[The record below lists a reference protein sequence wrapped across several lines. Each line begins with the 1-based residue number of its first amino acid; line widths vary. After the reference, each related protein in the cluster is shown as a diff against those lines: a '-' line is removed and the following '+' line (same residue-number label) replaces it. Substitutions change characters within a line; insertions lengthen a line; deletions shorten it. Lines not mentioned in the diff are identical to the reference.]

1 VRGLTRRFC
10 ALLSLAT
17 LVAVGVFLSA
27 PAMAAPLVV
36 SSTELI
42 QKAKVL
48 DGQVVV
54 YTGEAIGELLARGDY
69 SWVNASDGANA
80 IGLYMP
86 TALANKISNFGTYKT
101 RGDTIEVTG
110 VFHRAC
116 PEHGGDLDIHV
127 TDVKV
132 LAQGG
137 PISHRVH
144 PARVVWAIVL
154 SVLAGTLYLADRSRE
169 RKHRDNDGD
178 LPPELGRAGL

>member
-1 VRGLTRRFC
+1 MSELARRFC
-10 ALLSLAT
+10 AFVS
-17 LVAVGVFLSA
+17 LVALVTLGAFLSA
-27 PAMAAPLVV
+27 PAVAAPLAV
-36 SSTELI
+36 SSTDLI
-42 QKAKVL
+42 QKAKAL

-54 YTGEAIGELLARGDY
+54 YTGEAIGELLTRGDY

-86 TALANKISNFGTYKT
+86 TALAHKISEFGTYKT

-110 VFHRAC
+110 IFHRAC

-144 PARVVWAIVL
+144 PGRVVWAIVL
-154 SVLAGTLYLADRSRE
+154 SALAGTLYLADRGRE
-169 RKHRDNDGD
+169 RRHRNNDGD